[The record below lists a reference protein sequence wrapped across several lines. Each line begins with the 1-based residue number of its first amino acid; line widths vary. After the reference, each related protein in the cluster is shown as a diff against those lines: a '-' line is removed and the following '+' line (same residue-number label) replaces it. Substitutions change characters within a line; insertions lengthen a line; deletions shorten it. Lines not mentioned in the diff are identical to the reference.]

1 MCRQLARRS
10 LISTVVPH
18 EAKRRSQM
26 RNCASENL
34 EISGFVL
41 CTPRNDGDGY
51 VALVLT
57 PITSAEAAMSPPG
70 TFSFD
75 APGDAA
81 RAAELRRVKVLATL
95 VLVGTLALFVT
106 AKALVPVH
114 PVFGF
119 VAAFAEAATIG
130 GLADWYAVVA
140 LFKRPL
146 GLPIPHTAIIQS
158 NQHRIADK
166 LGEFIEVHF
175 LEAAPVAAKLRQ
187 IDFGSFIADWLR
199 DRKRSTDLAR
209 FTLRLLPEAVTAT
222 ETSGLMTF
230 ITRRITTQLQGIDL
244 APLAAGT
251 LRAFVAEGRHQ
262 GLLDDILRAVHQS
275 LTEPETMAM
284 IREKI
289 RGELPTLLK
298 LYRADKYLVNKIVA
312 SATAFFE
319 EVRDDPKHPFRGE
332 FDRMVLTFVDRLGS
346 DPSYADRIDGLKRD
360 LLARPELGDLARN
373 VWSNARSF
381 IERSASGE
389 SQVLQQHL
397 AGMFMKTGDT
407 LAADPELRAEINQGF
422 VAVLRSF
429 IADQKSVVSSFISD
443 QVKAWDMGQLL
454 QLIEINIGRD
464 LQYIRFN
471 GSLIGGLAGLALYTA
486 EVLPRM
492 L

>member
-1 MCRQLARRS
+1 M
-10 LISTVVPH
+10 
-18 EAKRRSQM
+18 EAPAK
-26 RNCASENL
+26 
-34 EISGFVL
+34 
-41 CTPRNDGDGY
+41 
-51 VALVLT
+51 
-57 PITSAEAAMSPPG
+57 
-70 TFSFD
+70 FSFD
-75 APGDAA
+75 APADAA
-81 RAAELRRVKVLATL
+81 RAAELRRVKALATL
-95 VLVGTLALFVT
+95 VLAGTLTLFVT
-106 AKALVPVH
+106 AKLLLPLH

-146 GLPIPHTAIIQS
+146 GLPIPHTAIIQG

-175 LEAAPVAAKLRQ
+175 LEPGPVEAKLRQ

-209 FTLRLLPEAVTAT
+209 FTLRLLPEAVSAT

-230 ITRRITTQLQGIDL
+230 ISRRITTQLQAIDL

-262 GLLDDILRAVHQS
+262 GLLDDFLRAVHET
-275 LTEPETMAM
+275 LTQAETMAM

-289 RGELPTLLK
+289 RAELPTLLR
-298 LYRADKYLVNKIVA
+298 LYRADKFLVNKIIA

-319 EVRDDPKHPFRGE
+319 DVRSDPKHPFRGE
-332 FDRMVLTFVDRLGS
+332 FDRMVLSFVDRLGS
-346 DPSYADRIDGLKRD
+346 DKTYSDRIDGLKRD
-360 LLARPELGDLARN
+360 LLARPELGELARTI
-373 VWSNARSF
+373 WSNARSF

-397 AGMFMKTGDT
+397 AGMFVKAGEALAGDS
-407 LAADPELRAEINQGF
+407 ELRAEINEGF
-422 VAVLRSF
+422 VTVLRSF
-429 IADQKSVVSSFISD
+429 IADQKSGVSSFISD
-443 QVKAWDMGQLL
+443 QVKSWDMGQLIS
-454 QLIEINIGRD
+454 LIEINIGRD

-471 GSLIGGLAGLALYTA
+471 GSLIGGLAGLALYTG
-486 EVLPRM
+486 ELLLRM